1 MPTTS
6 NIGLHIYNDI
16 ELSSAFSTVRDWR
29 QSFQGNNASESASDM
44 QIIDAAFGSVFS
56 SMSAITS
63 SIASMSSAICSMSSS
78 IDTLSSSIIFLSS
91 SKQDKLLVFTNK
103 TADIWTAD
111 NTYQGFSYRCDINC
125 PGVTIDTVIDVIF
138 SLDEAISGDYAPI
151 CQTTADTVTIYAKVS
166 TAITIPT
173 IKEV

>member
-56 SMSAITS
+56 SMNA
-63 SIASMSSAICSMSSS
+63 MSSS
-78 IDTLSSSIIFLSS
+78 IEN
-91 SKQDKLLVFTNK
+91 KQNKLLAFSNVVASNWV
-103 TADIWTAD
+103 ADA
-111 NTYQGFSYRCDINC
+111 TYSNYPYVCSLSCSGITGDS
-125 PGVTIDTVIDVIF
+125 VVDVIF
-138 SLDEAISGDYAPI
+138 GMTEATSGDYAPI
-151 CQTTADTVTIYAKVS
+151 CETITDIVKIYAKVS
-166 TAITIPT
+166 DTITIPM

>member
-6 NIGLHIYNDI
+6 NIGLHVYNDI

-56 SMSAITS
+56 SMNA
-63 SIASMSSAICSMSSS
+63 MSSS
-78 IDTLSSSIIFLSS
+78 IGSLSSSIEN
-91 SKQDKLLVFTNK
+91 KQDKLLAFSNVIASNWV
-103 TADIWTAD
+103 ADA
-111 NTYQGFSYRCDINC
+111 TYANYSYVCSLSCSGITGDS
-125 PGVTIDTVIDVIF
+125 VVDVIF
-138 SLDEAISGDYAPI
+138 GMSEATSGNYAPI
-151 CQTTADTVTIYAKVS
+151 CETITDIVKIYAKVS
-166 TAITIPT
+166 DTITIPT

>member
-56 SMSAITS
+56 SMNA
-63 SIASMSSAICSMSSS
+63 MSSS
-78 IDTLSSSIIFLSS
+78 IEN
-91 SKQDKLLVFTNK
+91 KQNKLLAFSNV
-103 TADIWTAD
+103 TASNWIAD
-111 NTYQGFSYRCDINC
+111 ATYSNYPYVCSLSCSGITGDS
-125 PGVTIDTVIDVIF
+125 VVDVIF
-138 SLDEAISGDYAPI
+138 GMSEATSGNYAPI
-151 CQTTADTVTIYAKVS
+151 CETITDMVKIYAKVS
-166 TAITIPT
+166 DAITIPM